1 MKQKINKRFVP
12 RQQYVE
18 YYENGS
24 LKSIGNYTKSDCKPI
39 GLISFFHEADLSIG
53 ADYYD
58 LAMVIISDGYVTLP
72 GGFGYRKKQKKK
84 GFEIFKKST
93 VRYVS
98 IGNLQQTEDYHDHVG
113 DFALKNMKKYFPNGN
128 IAIDVKYNNGVAV
141 KAKEYYENCNIK
153 GEYGFINNKKHG
165 LVIHYDE
172 DGNKSEVEFNEG
184 KLIDNNQ

>member
-84 GFEIFKKST
+84 GFEIFKFKIRSRIRSFKT
-93 VRYVS
+93 QYYFGLWCWFNRL
-98 IGNLQQTEDYHDHVG
+98 NYHKLD
-113 DFALKNMKKYFPNGN
+113 
-128 IAIDVKYNNGVAV
+128 
-141 KAKEYYENCNIK
+141 
-153 GEYGFINNKKHG
+153 GFKCI
-165 LVIHYDE
+165 
-172 DGNKSEVEFNEG
+172 
-184 KLIDNNQ
+184 